1 MSRPC
6 CDRCLK
12 GGHECLWYEEDQPRV
27 RIRQNYPDI
36 PDSAPIR
43 AEGSLSKALDCLSAG
58 LPEDRIDR
66 TSTTTEGVTRSYIV
80 DAGQPC
86 TTSGHTLPAR
96 DNPSEDLVH
105 LCSKNNPT
113 KENVYVYRSIIPSV
127 DGAQATRES
136 YFALIANEYIY
147 SVLSFRF
154 MAPSPT
160 IRTSVA
166 VRVRGS
172 RATRAMYLGTM
183 ILQGLNHDF
192 RTHDTPL
199 KKYLDWINE
208 FERRFITNFGRSS
221 RLEDVGDCLAAHIE
235 LAVLRFFLRDSASAY
250 SLFRAGLSKFFL
262 LIAADSGLLSEQP
275 NGNLTVSFPRVLGS
289 PRYEL
294 SRFVLYDTILSFLL
308 GVPPL
313 LEYGYEGTCE
323 SDGFEWIHGIP
334 FALFQIIAQVNSWR
348 AGSKVPLDDWQT
360 LEQRVLT
367 WRPSHAML
375 NECSASE
382 DANIERATVQEGWR
396 HVLLIYIYMFDI
408 RTLAHLLSRFVEAG
422 IAARL
427 ERHRVAVYETL
438 LSFTDARP
446 WLLGGPRFSQFLY
459 HLWHGAGEGGRAI
472 TWNDYV
478 QSRHETNPL

>member
-1 MSRPC
+1 MAPA
-6 CDRCLK
+6 
-12 GGHECLWYEEDQPRV
+12 
-27 RIRQNYPDI
+27 
-36 PDSAPIR
+36 SAL
-43 AEGSLSKALDCLSAG
+43 EFTTVHDFKALDCLSAG

-105 LCSKNNPT
+105 LWSQSQSRSIVYSSSRTYQSDTTRCSFDTISGSKSSKNNPA

-166 VRVRGS
+166 
-172 RATRAMYLGTM
+172 
-183 ILQGLNHDF
+183 GLNHDF

-250 SLFRAGLSKFFL
+250 S
-262 LIAADSGLLSEQP
+262 LLSEQP

-382 DANIERATVQEGWR
+382 DANIERAT
-396 HVLLIYIYMFDI
+396 
-408 RTLAHLLSRFVEAG
+408 AG